1 MGKRGMLI
9 AVGCLWSAM
18 ALCGR
23 AGAEDAQEIVRQ
35 SFEYWRGKSS
45 VAVVKM
51 IIHRPR
57 WERSMLI
64 KAWTRGEA
72 DSLIRILKPAKDQG
86 NGTLKKG
93 REMWIYNPKINRT
106 IKIPPSMMSQAW
118 MGSDFSNDDLAKTDS
133 ILKDYR
139 HELAGTET
147 HKGKR
152 VYLIRSLPL
161 LEAPVVW
168 GMQTLKVREDHI
180 FLEEVFY
187 DEDLQPVKRMTAS
200 EIQVLGG
207 KPFPRRWRMQRSGA
221 GDEYTL
227 LIYQE
232 LAFDRPLPDRLF
244 TLFSLKSGRR

>member
-1 MGKRGMLI
+1 MI
-9 AVGCLWSAM
+9 AVGCLW
-18 ALCGR
+18 ALMELSGR

-35 SFEYWRGKSS
+35 SFEYWRGKTS
-45 VAVVKM
+45 VAVVQM
-51 IIHRPR
+51 VIHRPT
-57 WERSMLI
+57 WERTMLI

-72 DSLIRILKPAKDQG
+72 ESLIRILKPAKDRG
-86 NGTLKKG
+86 NATLKKG
-93 REMWIYNPKINRT
+93 REMWMYNPKINRV

-139 HELAGTET
+139 HELTGTEI
-147 HKGKR
+147 HEGRK

-161 LEAPVVW
+161 PEAPVVW

-207 KPFPRRWRMQRSGA
+207 KPFPRLWKMQRSGA
-221 GDEYTL
+221 QDQYTL
-227 LIYQE
+227 LVYQE
-232 LAFDRPLPDRLF
+232 LSFDRPLPDRLF
-244 TLFSLKSGRR
+244 TLYSLKSWRR